1 MCACEGLGRIR
12 PKRRQNT
19 GLSNMPLL
27 FIVLSIGT
35 YEEIAQ
41 MGYKPRRRHG
51 ICVYRLAICRSDNI
65 KNLRKNLS
73 HAESPRHI
81 GRCKL
86 GIDEM

>member
-19 GLSNMPLL
+19 GLSNMLL

-35 YEEIAQ
+35 YEEITQ
-41 MGYKPRRRHG
+41 MGNKPRRRQE
-51 ICVYRLAICRSDNI
+51 ICTYRLTLRYSNNI
-65 KNLRKNLS
+65 KNLHKTLS

-81 GRCKL
+81 GRRKL